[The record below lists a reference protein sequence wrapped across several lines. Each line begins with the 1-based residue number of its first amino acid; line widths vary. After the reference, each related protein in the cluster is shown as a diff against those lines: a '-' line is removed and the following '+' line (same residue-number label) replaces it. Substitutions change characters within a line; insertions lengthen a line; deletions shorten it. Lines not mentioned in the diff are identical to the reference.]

1 MCVVYMYD
9 FINELK
15 VFMYIILCCYYII
28 VYLQVG
34 MFVCGK
40 ILHLDMQI
48 FLYNKFKFV
57 IDANY

>member
-1 MCVVYMYD
+1 MCTYYYPRVYYM
-9 FINELK
+9 
-15 VFMYIILCCYYII
+15 
-28 VYLQVG
+28 
-34 MFVCGK
+34 CGK